1 MAHAIGI
8 MGGTFDPIHYGH
20 LAAAEEARLRF
31 ALDHVVFVPNRQ
43 PPHKKDYCV
52 TAAEDRYAMVVL
64 ATASHPQF
72 EVSRVELDRPG
83 PSYTVDTLR
92 EFRSQVG
99 PDARIY
105 FITGADAIFEI
116 LTWRS
121 PHDLARSCE
130 FIAVARPGYDLQRL
144 TKEMSDL
151 LHGRAHILNVPGV
164 AVSSTEI
171 RRRAADGESLRYL
184 VPPAVARYV
193 EVNRLYLQRDAAHS
207 ICGGPAL

>member
-1 MAHAIGI
+1 MARAIGI

-20 LAAAEEARLRF
+20 LAAAEQARLRF
-31 ALDHVVFVPNRQ
+31 ALDRVVFVPNRQ
-43 PPHKKDYCV
+43 PPHKKEYCV
-52 TAAEDRYAMVVL
+52 TPAEDRYAMVLL

-72 EVSRVELDRPG
+72 EVSCMELDRPG

-92 EFRSQVG
+92 EFRGRLG
-99 PDARIY
+99 PDARLY
-105 FITGADAIFEI
+105 FITGADAILEI

-121 PHDLARSCE
+121 PQELARSCE

-151 LHGRAHILNVPGV
+151 LRGRAHILNVPGV

-171 RRRAADGESLRYL
+171 RRRAAAGESLRYL

-193 EVNRLYLQRDAAHS
+193 EVKRLYLRRDAARS
-207 ICGGPAL
+207 ACGGPAL